1 MKTRV
6 TACPAILLFL
16 WSALPVICQNADD
29 NNSLIRNWQVYHD
42 QGEYDKAIEQARLIY
57 QLGEN
62 TQNTGLMAQALNWEG
77 QSLLKQPKRQSA
89 NRRNARK
96 AFEKSLELMVSV
108 DNKSLQLDNLKHLR
122 EIAQADNDSQTYAR
136 YDKQINTLE
145 NLAVATESN
154 KDLAE
159 KVVMLDS
166 EKKNLRK
173 RVDALNAA
181 QMKAELMLAMQK
193 NYVDSLEMV
202 RMHEAFELEKSELA
216 LKEKNTQV
224 ELQQSQINLQNN
236 QIRLQSSQ
244 RNFFIAIAAVLTLL
258 AIGAFIRYSEIK
270 KYNIALNAK
279 NEALVEERE
288 RSDMLLLNILPAMV
302 ADELKENGATQ
313 ARRYEKAT
321 VMFTDFQD
329 FSAIAKD
336 LPPEQLVAE
345 LDYYFKAF
353 DEIIDK
359 YQIEK
364 IKTIGDAYM
373 CVGGLPD
380 VEGSKPRD
388 VVLAALEIQDLLAQ
402 LKKDREKRRQPWFEA
417 RIGIHT
423 GPLVAGVVGSR
434 KFAYDIWGDTVNVA
448 SRLETNGKAWQVNI
462 SETTYELVRDH
473 FEVEERGNIPIKNR
487 GEIGM
492 YFVKPKPGFREL
504 VY

>member
-1 MKTRV
+1 MKTRSI
-6 TACPAILLFL
+6 ACPAMLFFLL
-16 WSALPVICQNADD
+16 SALSGFCQNADD

-96 AFEKSLELMVSV
+96 AFEKSLELIATI
-108 DNKSLQLDNLKHLR
+108 DNKALQLDNLKHLR
-122 EIAQADNDSQTYAR
+122 EIAQAENDSQAYAR

-154 KDLAE
+154 KDLEE

-302 ADELKENGATQ
+302 ADELK
-313 ARRYEKAT
+313 
-321 VMFTDFQD
+321 
-329 FSAIAKD
+329 
-336 LPPEQLVAE
+336 
-345 LDYYFKAF
+345 
-353 DEIIDK
+353 
-359 YQIEK
+359 
-364 IKTIGDAYM
+364 
-373 CVGGLPD
+373 
-380 VEGSKPRD
+380 
-388 VVLAALEIQDLLAQ
+388 
-402 LKKDREKRRQPWFEA
+402 
-417 RIGIHT
+417 
-423 GPLVAGVVGSR
+423 
-434 KFAYDIWGDTVNVA
+434 
-448 SRLETNGKAWQVNI
+448 
-462 SETTYELVRDH
+462 
-473 FEVEERGNIPIKNR
+473 
-487 GEIGM
+487 
-492 YFVKPKPGFREL
+492 
-504 VY
+504 